1 LHSVTNSR
9 NYFFTK
15 TQPNKRFELVEMP
28 HHVAMEQK
36 FSGSVV

>member
-1 LHSVTNSR
+1 
-9 NYFFTK
+9 
-15 TQPNKRFELVEMP
+15 MP